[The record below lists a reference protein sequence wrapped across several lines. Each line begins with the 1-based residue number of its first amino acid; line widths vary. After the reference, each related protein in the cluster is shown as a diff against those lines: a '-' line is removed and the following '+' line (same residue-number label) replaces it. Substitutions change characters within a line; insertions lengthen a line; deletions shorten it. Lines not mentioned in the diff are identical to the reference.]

1 MTMKKTELYPAGF
14 GIRLAAMLI
23 DNLVL
28 SIALTPVSL
37 LFFGRET
44 LTDEQLQTMVLNQ
57 DFSALFNPNE
67 VFLLQ
72 ILTLIITV
80 FFWVKY
86 AGTPGKRW
94 LGIRVVDAQTGGN
107 LTATQSILRY
117 VGYFLSALPMCL
129 GFFWVLFDD
138 KNQAWHDKI
147 AGTMVIEDK
156 PPRRR
161 TRTRQD
167 YEAQRAKNTDGG
179 SPNKPKDDG
188 TFEA

>member
-44 LTDEQLQTMVLNQ
+44 LTDEQLQTMMLNQ

-67 VFLLQ
+67 VLLLQ

-117 VGYFLSALPMCL
+117 VGYFLSALPLCL

-138 KNQAWHDKI
+138 KNQGWHDKI

-156 PPRRR
+156 PPRI
-161 TRTRQD
+161 RTRQA
-167 YEAQRAKNTDGG
+167 YEAQRAKSTDSG
-179 SPNKPKDDG
+179 SSTKPKDDG